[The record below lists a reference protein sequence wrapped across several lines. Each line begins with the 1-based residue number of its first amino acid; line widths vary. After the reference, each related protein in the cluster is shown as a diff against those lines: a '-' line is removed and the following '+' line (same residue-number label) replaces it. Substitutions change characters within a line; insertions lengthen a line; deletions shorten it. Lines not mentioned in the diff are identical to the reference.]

1 MTWCTYIF
9 ICIKK
14 VKKWLV
20 EKRLWFI
27 QNFFYKICREKK
39 RTLIKRQDF
48 VTKWIRFV
56 LLICCQ
62 GFREQ
67 RCSVLTK
74 TSFTI
79 WLYYSS
85 KDLQSLSDDR
95 SIFFPYRQRTW
106 QRQSA
111 KKVLSGLFLP
121 ISTFQSALYI
131 QKGAKGFLKFW
142 VNWMAMNIICSENF
156 FNSPQYSCEFKPSLE
171 ALAHKLYIPHTTR
184 FLCLPSLK
192 TWESLSR
199 SI

>member
-79 WLYYSS
+79 WLYYSG

-95 SIFFPYRQRTW
+95 SNFFHTD
-106 QRQSA
+106 
-111 KKVLSGLFLP
+111 KGHGKDKVP
-121 ISTFQSALYI
+121 
-131 QKGAKGFLKFW
+131 KKFW
-142 VNWMAMNIICSENF
+142 VDYF
-156 FNSPQYSCEFKPSLE
+156 FP
-171 ALAHKLYIPHTTR
+171 
-184 FLCLPSLK
+184 FL
-192 TWESLSR
+192 LSR
-199 SI
+199 VLFIFKKVQRVF